1 MSDQKLKLLIDE
13 NIANAVQEQLGRNG
27 VEVVRVTEILPE
39 GTPDPDVLET
49 AYQDG
54 YALLTHDERITKHIA
69 DRVNAGKDYA
79 GVFIAV
85 HHLQGMK
92 GVGKIVT
99 ELTQFDTEIKAGTK
113 TIADNV
119 YNQLIY
125 IS

>member
-1 MSDQKLKLLIDE
+1 MEK
-13 NIANAVQEQLGRNG
+13 NG
-27 VEVVRVTEILPE
+27 VEVIRVTEILPE

-99 ELTQFDTEIKAGTK
+99 ELTQFDAEIKAGTK